1 MRSVY
6 NNIIILNSSPNVW
19 FYKNVDKVRL
29 HICTGVPAVLE
40 YNIIEPSDLCVRY
53 STFKLNVKCHQKI

>member
-1 MRSVY
+1 VRSVY

-29 HICTGVPAVLE
+29 RICTGVPVVLE
-40 YNIIEPSDLCVRY
+40 YNIIETRVICVY
-53 STFKLNVKCHQKI
+53 VTLLLS

>member
-1 MRSVY
+1 MKSVY

-29 HICTGVPAVLE
+29 RIRTGVPAVLE
-40 YNIIEPSDLCVRY
+40 YNIIETRVICVY
-53 STFKLNVKCHQKI
+53 VTLLLS